1 MAGKTEWEDALIKHG
16 IMEAPEVKETDDEIQ
31 LRMIQKMA
39 DRDVLADKSLD
50 ELDELEDD
58 YESEVLEK
66 YRYVQRTYGLAGRST
81 AVVYA
86 NAAVLAANKT
96 N

>member
-1 MAGKTEWEDALIKHG
+1 
-16 IMEAPEVKETDDEIQ
+16 MEAPEVKETDDEIQ

-66 YRYVQRTYGLAGRST
+66 YRCVCWTSGSSSNS
-81 AVVYA
+81 
-86 NAAVLAANKT
+86 NACVLINS
-96 N
+96 

>member
-39 DRDVLADKSLD
+39 DRDMLADKSLD

-66 YRYVQRTYGLAGRST
+66 YRCVRRACGR
-81 AVVYA
+81 
-86 NAAVLAANKT
+86 AAVSGGGIT
-96 N
+96 D